1 MIRFG
6 IIGFG
11 HHAVKRLMP
20 GFAKAQRCHVTALS
34 RRDPQRAQESAQ
46 QFGIPHAFT
55 STAEL
60 CACPEVDAVF
70 VASPDAMHMAD
81 VMEAIRYR
89 KPVLDEK
96 PMAMNS
102 AEAAKMVETA
112 RSAGVLLGVAHN
124 MRFEH
129 SVDWFRVRV
138 SAGAIGRPLLARAT
152 FVAPMLS
159 SPRTWVGDPKL
170 ATGGPLADIGVHC
183 IDTLRYVLDDEVK
196 NVTMQAQYDSHS
208 VLEASASGVLRFA
221 RGTLANV
228 AVSGRGAYE
237 TLLEIAGETGVLS
250 AVNALTVDHPVTLE
264 LRRGFDIVE
273 RTEVSND
280 DAYTL
285 QLDAFAAAI
294 EERRGFLISGEE
306 GLRNQLVLDAAFR
319 SIKSGKTESLP
330 PSGGA
335 LRSVLS

>member
-6 IIGFG
+6 IVGFG

-20 GFAKAQRCHVTALS
+20 GFAKAQRCRVTALS
-34 RRDPQRAQESAQ
+34 RRDPQRAQDSAR
-46 QFGIPHAFT
+46 QFGIAHAFT

-70 VASPDAMHMAD
+70 VASPDALHLAD
-81 VMEAIRYR
+81 AREALRNG
-89 KPVLDEK
+89 KPVLVEK

-102 AEAAKMVETA
+102 AEAATMVEAA
-112 RSAGVLLGVAHN
+112 RKAGVLLGVAQN
-124 MRFEH
+124 MRFER
-129 SVDWFRVRV
+129 SVQWFRRKMNE
-138 SAGAIGRPLLARAT
+138 GAIGKPLLARAT

-159 SPRTWVGDPKL
+159 SPRTWVHDPKL

-183 IDTLRYVLDDEVK
+183 IDTLRYVLDDEVES
-196 NVTMQAQYDSHS
+196 VSMQAQYDSHS

-221 RGTLANV
+221 RGTLVNV

-237 TLLEIAGETGVLS
+237 TVLEIAGETGVVS

-264 LRRGFDIVE
+264 LRRGFDILE
-273 RTEVSND
+273 RTEVSNG

-294 EERRGFLISGEE
+294 EEATEFLVTGED

-319 SIKSGKTESLP
+319 SIKSGKTELVLATP
-330 PSGGA
+330 DV